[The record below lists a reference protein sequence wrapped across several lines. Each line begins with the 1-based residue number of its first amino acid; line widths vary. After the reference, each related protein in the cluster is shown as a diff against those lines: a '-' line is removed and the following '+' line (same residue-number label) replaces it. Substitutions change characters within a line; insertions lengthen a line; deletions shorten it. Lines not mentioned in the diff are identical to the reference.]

1 MIQRLSAVY
10 LALFLPMALI
20 SLWLHNPGSYREW
33 HDWIAHPAVNI
44 AIGLFFLSLLLH
56 AWVGLRD
63 VILDYVKPF
72 SVRLLLLVVIGFTW
86 LAMGLWLL
94 RSLMMVTLS

>member
-1 MIQRLSAVY
+1 MIQRFSAVY
-10 LALFLPMALI
+10 LALFLPMVLI
-20 SLWLHNPGSYREW
+20 SLWLPAPASYREW
-33 HDWIAHPAVNI
+33 HDLVAHPAVNI
-44 AIGLFFLSLLLH
+44 AIGLFFLALLLH

-86 LAMGLWLL
+86 MAMGLWLL
-94 RSLMMVTLS
+94 RSLMTVTL